1 MFLHKLYSEPG
12 GLFDEVTF
20 KEGVN
25 FIFAKKDGEED
36 PKSSLNG
43 IGKSLLLNLVDYC
56 LLSSET
62 KHIKSAKKNNDL
74 NGYKVVLEF
83 KIADKFY
90 VIKRS
95 FAYPN
100 RDILFGAKGEVLTSY
115 DNTSKDKR
123 LNHILC
129 DLIFKNPTYEG
140 VYSNKWLRQLMP
152 FFIKS
157 QSSKEKVNFKDPI
170 KYLHN
175 SSSELDLIP
184 LHLFL
189 LGIDNSLFHQNL
201 LITRDIK
208 SKDTALKEIK
218 DFVKNS
224 YKLDDTDQ
232 AENEIHK
239 LKSQVDLYEKNISA
253 FKLADQYKDTEKSSN
268 EITNK
273 IKDLLYS
280 NFSDK
285 SKVSSYESS
294 FKLSDEVNT
303 NKIKSMYKDLNI
315 LLAGNI
321 KKTLDDAIKFRKD
334 LAKSREEFLRSE
346 INSLRDSI
354 KKREEE
360 IDRLEK
366 ERSVLFHFLGTKEAI
381 KDLSSAYLELSKKRE
396 KLNELESK
404 TKIHRDMQV
413 ELDAL
418 EAKSSTVYSE
428 ISEFCVNIRDTIAK
442 VRNVFFEI
450 HNAIYTNNTDE
461 SGFTFSANKKKDAK
475 VDIKISL
482 SSDLSY
488 GKNKGRTLIYDLT
501 VLFYEIQNKINSPKF
516 LIHDGI
522 FDGMDKAHFVHL
534 YEFLEKKSEAGIKY
548 QYIIT
553 LNEEGELKGEF
564 GNADKVTSDKIEK
577 ESIIT
582 LTPSNKLF
590 KKSWN

>member
-1 MFLHKLYSEPG
+1 M
-12 GLFDEVTF
+12 
-20 KEGVN
+20 
-25 FIFAKKDGEED
+25 
-36 PKSSLNG
+36 
-43 IGKSLLLNLVDYC
+43 
-56 LLSSET
+56 
-62 KHIKSAKKNNDL
+62 
-74 NGYKVVLEF
+74 
-83 KIADKFY
+83 
-90 VIKRS
+90 
-95 FAYPN
+95 
-100 RDILFGAKGEVLTSY
+100 
-115 DNTSKDKR
+115 
-123 LNHILC
+123 
-129 DLIFKNPTYEG
+129 
-140 VYSNKWLRQLMP
+140 
-152 FFIKS
+152 
-157 QSSKEKVNFKDPI
+157 
-170 KYLHN
+170 
-175 SSSELDLIP
+175 IP

-189 LGIDNSLFHQNL
+189 LGIDNNLFHQNL

-208 SKDTALKEIK
+208 SKDAALKEIK

-268 EITNK
+268 EITGK

-360 IDRLEK
+360 IDSLEK

-428 ISEFCVNIRDTIAK
+428 ISEFCVNIRETIAK

-450 HNAIYTNNTDE
+450 HNSIYTNNTDE
-461 SGFTFSANKKKDAK
+461 SGFTFSADKKKDAK

-534 YEFLEKKSEAGIKY
+534 YEFLEKKSESGIKY

-564 GNADKVTSDKIEK
+564 GNAA
-577 ESIIT
+577 
-582 LTPSNKLF
+582 
-590 KKSWN
+590 